1 MHQIKYRNY
10 KQMIKLKDNKEHQ
23 NKQQIKTKINRKHNK
38 KEYKNSQKYYKSII
52 NNT

>member
-1 MHQIKYRNY
+1 MHQVKHRNY
-10 KQMIKLKDNKEHQ
+10 KQMTKLKDNKEHQ